1 MSANSSHQQQA
12 NRLSC
17 KQRYDASRTDTSL
30 STDTRS
36 FPASRTNAGSLPT
49 FSRSLSTIT
58 TDTGSFPAPR
68 TNTGSLP
75 TFSGSLPTSRTD
87 GRTVPS
93 REIADHDVSTK
104 KMKVEVDDIEFE
116 NDFDS
121 EVMMMMAQTT
131 EMQNACH
138 SSSSSSRVAGDWT
151 AASDSSRCNSSA
163 TNAVLM
169 SKTLDGSRRDLT
181 ETTSRTASDSAI
193 SYSSMCHNI
202 TGSRQSDNAER
213 QGFIDREI
221 IDVKDEDIMDVKHYS
236 ITNHNA
242 ADGDARYHCGSV
254 AMPTYSA
261 STGKCTTELV
271 FSYQLSCVFSL
282 WVNIAPSLLDI
293 INLNYLTQKAAW

>member
-1 MSANSSHQQQA
+1 MRCVMQLQTSRPSVSANCSRQQQA

-17 KQRYDASRTDTSL
+17 KQKNGASGTNTSL
-30 STDTRS
+30 STDT
-36 FPASRTNAGSLPT
+36 
-49 FSRSLSTIT
+49 
-58 TDTGSFPAPR
+58 GSFLAPR
-68 TNTGSLP
+68 ANAGSLP
-75 TFSGSLPTSRTD
+75 TFSGSLPTSHTD

-93 REIADHDVSTK
+93 HEIVDHDVSTK

-131 EMQNACH
+131 EMQNACY
-138 SSSSSSRVAGDWT
+138 SSSSRVAGDWT
-151 AASDSSRCNSSA
+151 LARDSSRCNSSA

-193 SYSSMCHNI
+193 SYSSMRDNI
-202 TGSRQSDNAER
+202 TGSRQSDNADR
-213 QGFIDREI
+213 CRFIDREI
-221 IDVKDEDIMDVKHYS
+221 VDVKDEDIMDMKHYS
-236 ITNHNA
+236 ITSHNS
-242 ADGDARYHCGSV
+242 ADGDARYHSGSV

-261 STGKCTTELV
+261 STGTTELV

-282 WVNIAPSLLDI
+282 WVNIALLSLGI
-293 INLNYLTQKAAW
+293 INLIYLTQKATW